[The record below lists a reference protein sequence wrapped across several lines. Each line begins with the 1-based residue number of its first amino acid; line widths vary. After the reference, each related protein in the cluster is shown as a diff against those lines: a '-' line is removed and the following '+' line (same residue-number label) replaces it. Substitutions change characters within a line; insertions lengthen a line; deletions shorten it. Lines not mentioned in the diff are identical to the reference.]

1 MGETIVEPIVSPAIG
16 ELFGTGEAVGL
27 SFSSDVL
34 LGVGVC
40 TGVDIGVGV
49 AVGVRLGLGVF
60 EDLEITA
67 NTVGVWRTL
76 VCPLTTILTTSPTA
90 TSNNSPTPPAA
101 SHTHPGNLLLEV
113 GALPSEA
120 DCTHGDDSAETV
132 DTCTVS
138 FPNF

>member
-1 MGETIVEPIVSPAIG
+1 MVEPIVSPAIG
-16 ELFGTGEAVGL
+16 ELIGADEAVGL
-27 SFSSDVL
+27 SFGSDVL
-34 LGVGVC
+34 PGVGVC
-40 TGVDIGVGV
+40 TGVYIGVGV
-49 AVGVRLGLGVF
+49 GVCVRVGLGVF
-60 EDLEITA
+60 EGLETTA
-67 NTVGVWRTL
+67 TNVCVWYEL
-76 VCPLTTILTTSPTA
+76 VCPLTTIPTTSTTA

-113 GALPSEA
+113 EAFPSEA